1 VATTTTVVH
10 DEGAVDPTA
19 RNAAPSRGTP
29 GRTSCE
35 SLPIGRDPV
44 ANAYHPSRLEVIRRC
59 VSISGTVMSVRSED
73 DGDTHFDLRV
83 DPRLVNAGNVA
94 HQHGWLVVE
103 IDPADKPGCV
113 VGQPPRPATG
123 TYDYG
128 TCTGAN
134 VATPAVGARVTVT
147 GPYLLDTNHG
157 WMEVHP
163 AWSVIAGDT
172 TVSGSAQPQPTSPP
186 PATTPPAGSV
196 YYPNCAAARAAGVT
210 PLHRGQPGYR
220 SGLDRDHDGI
230 ACE

>member
-1 VATTTTVVH
+1 V
-10 DEGAVDPTA
+10 
-19 RNAAPSRGTP
+19 
-29 GRTSCE
+29 
-35 SLPIGRDPV
+35 
-44 ANAYHPSRLEVIRRC
+44 YHPSRLEVIHPC
-59 VSISGTVMSVRSED
+59 VSISGTVMSVRAED
-73 DGDTHFDLRV
+73 DGDVHFDLRV

-103 IDPADKPGCV
+103 IVPADEPGCV
-113 VGQPPRPATG
+113 VGQPPRPASG

-134 VATPAVGARVTVT
+134 VATPAIGTRVTVT
-147 GPYLLDTNHG
+147 GPYVLDTNHG

-163 AWSVIAGDT
+163 AWSVIEGDT
-172 TVSGSAQPQPTSPP
+172 TTGASSQPKPTTSPSP
-186 PATTPPAGSV
+186 TTPPSAGNV

-210 PLHRGQPGYR
+210 PIHRGQPGYR

>member
-1 VATTTTVVH
+1 V
-10 DEGAVDPTA
+10 
-19 RNAAPSRGTP
+19 
-29 GRTSCE
+29 
-35 SLPIGRDPV
+35 
-44 ANAYHPSRLEVIRRC
+44 YHPSRLEVIRRC
-59 VSISGTVMSVRSED
+59 VSISGTVMSVRHED
-73 DGDTHFDLRV
+73 DGDVHFDLRV

-103 IDPADKPGCV
+103 IVPADKPGCAI
-113 VGQPPRPATG
+113 GQPPRPASG

-134 VATPAVGARVTVT
+134 VATPAIGARVTVT
-147 GPYLLDTNHG
+147 GPYVLDTNHG

-172 TVSGSAQPQPTSPP
+172 TASGSSQPKPPTPP
-186 PATTPPAGSV
+186 SHTTPPPAGSV

-210 PLHRGQPGYR
+210 PIHRGQPGYR
-220 SGLDRDHDGI
+220 SGLDRDHDGV

>member
-1 VATTTTVVH
+1 VVD
-10 DEGAVDPTA
+10 DEGPIDPAA
-19 RNAAPSRGTP
+19 RHAAPSRETP
-29 GRTSCE
+29 VVPAASHCRTE
-35 SLPIGRDPV
+35 DPL
-44 ANAYHPSRLEVIRRC
+44 ANVYHPSRLEVIRPC

-73 DGDTHFDLRV
+73 DGDVHFDLPV

-103 IDPADKPGCV
+103 IVPADEPGCV
-113 VGQPPRPATG
+113 VGQPPRPASG
-123 TYDYG
+123 TYDCG

-134 VATPAVGARVTVT
+134 VASPAIGARVTVT
-147 GPYLLDTNHG
+147 GPYVLDSNHG

-172 TVSGSAQPQPTSPP
+172 TGAAGQPQPPTSPSP
-186 PATTPPAGSV
+186 TTLSAGGV

-210 PLHRGQPGYR
+210 PIRRGQAGYR